1 MAQTNVSATTSNQTQ
16 SHQTQNVFLEV
27 PLFLSPSSA
36 ALQILTMI
44 KTYSS
49 YKNLSPRT
57 RLFFGVGL
65 MAWAGIGMTASP
77 QVESAL
83 GMVPTEQ
90 EKEEYLEEQ
99 RQVRFLNEIVD
110 DFRRFVDEIWRF

>member
-1 MAQTNVSATTSNQTQ
+1 
-16 SHQTQNVFLEV
+16 
-27 PLFLSPSSA
+27 
-36 ALQILTMI
+36 MI
-44 KTYSS
+44 RDLYSS

-90 EKEEYLEEQ
+90 EKEELEQ
-99 RQVRFLNEIVD
+99 KMNVRVVSVD
-110 DFRRFVDEIWRF
+110 KE

>member
-1 MAQTNVSATTSNQTQ
+1 MFPRQPPTKLK

-27 PLFLSPSSA
+27 PLFLSASSA
-36 ALQILTMI
+36 ALQILTTI
-44 KTYSS
+44 QTYSS

-90 EKEEYLEEQ
+90 EKEELD
-99 RQVRFLNEIVD
+99 RKLNVRVVRVD
-110 DFRRFVDEIWRF
+110 KE